1 MAPGEQG
8 EFSMTDKR
16 RTALAIVVP
25 VVLITGL
32 AVAAI
37 DVWLPPLVQ
46 HWLPEGTRLTLSGHF
61 RPHTR
66 SLSFPGIALQ
76 AGDCQ
81 AVSVN
86 GLSVGYRDHLWQ
98 WHATDVR
105 VDTDCLATVPSSSSS
120 SAPEKTLAEWQALLP
135 AGHWQADK
143 LEILPWGQYAGRLS
157 LTTQQQRQALT
168 YDSNDL
174 QLSAVLNG
182 LALTITRLRLIPPG
196 GTPPLTLQGSVGL
209 APKIGQWPERG
220 QLDGQLSLTGLP
232 LHLELHWQ
240 QQQGV
245 LNVLTPKSPEPLLQ
259 LPWTATPQLLE
270 IQQGKWQWPFASQP
284 LQGGIALQA
293 SHWREGPEN
302 SVISGRM
309 NALTSG
315 HGGKGNVVL
324 SLGPGKLSLTDS
336 ALPLRLTGTANSP
349 ELQFFAR
356 LPAQLTGPLT
366 GPEIRFLSGAL
377 LRMRGQ
383 LLDTF
388 QVDEARWPLA
398 GVHLSASGI
407 NGPLQAILQ
416 VHNRTSGRYRLQLAG
431 QARDFWPDQGQ
442 WQWRYWGS
450 GVLLPFKAAWDL
462 QGSGDWQ
469 GPQITLK
476 TLSTGFNQLR
486 YGGVRV
492 VSPRLTLTSPLI
504 WHRQVNAPKLAG
516 AFALTAGKTL
526 FSYGGRLPA
535 LHLPFSVSGTSPG
548 DFLYQARL
556 SAGTLGPLALRG
568 RWDGER
574 LRGQAWW
581 ASQPLAVVEP
591 LLSPDMKMKITGGK
605 MRAQAA
611 FSASATSGFQ
621 AGGHW
626 VITQGSAWTPDNQ
639 IQGAGFSLP
648 FRYQQQ
654 RWQLGYR
661 QPVRLTIDRI
671 VDQIGLSGIT
681 ASLQGFYPWSQEKPL
696 RLSDVSMSVS
706 GGKLSLAELRL
717 PQRQAALLKADKIN
731 LSRLITALHPGKIA
745 MSGLVSGELPLWVND
760 PHYIIRDGWVSN
772 DGPLTLRVDKEMIDA
787 ITSNNMAAGVAVD
800 WLRYMEIGRA
810 QAKLQLSSDGELFM
824 KSTVQGTSRF
834 SNHDQRV
841 NLNYTHQENIFRLW
855 ESLNFGSNLESL
867 LSQQLKYP
875 QTERNN
881 DEKR

>member
-1 MAPGEQG
+1 MPGEYG

-16 RTALAIVVP
+16 RTALAIIVP
-25 VVLITGL
+25 GLLITGL
-32 AVAAI
+32 AVSAI
-37 DVWLPPLVQ
+37 NVWLPPLVQ
-46 HWLPEGTRLTLSGHF
+46 HWLPEGTRLSLSGHF
-61 RPHTR
+61 RPHAA

-98 WHATDVR
+98 WHATSVR
-105 VDTDCLATVPSSSSS
+105 LDTGCLAAVSSSSS
-120 SAPEKTLAEWQALLP
+120 TAPEKTLAEWQALLP

-143 LEILPWGQYAGRLS
+143 LEILPWGQYAGRMS
-157 LTTQQQRQALT
+157 LTNQHQRQSLT
-168 YDSNDL
+168 YDSPDI
-174 QLSAVLNG
+174 QLSAVLDGRTLN
-182 LALTITRLRLIPPG
+182 IRRLQFTPPG
-196 GTPPLTLQGSVGL
+196 GTPPLTLQGTVGL
-209 APKIGQWPERG
+209 APQVGQWPEQG

-232 LHLELHWQ
+232 LHLDLHWQ

-245 LNVLTPKSPEPLLQ
+245 LTVLTPENTVPLLQ
-259 LPWTATPQLLE
+259 LPWTATPQQLE

-284 LQGGIALQA
+284 LQGGIALQVA
-293 SHWREGPEN
+293 HWREGLEN
-302 SVISGRM
+302 SVISGRL

-349 ELQFFAR
+349 DLQFFAG
-356 LPAQLTGPLT
+356 LPAQLTGPLAA
-366 GPEIRFLSGAL
+366 PEIRFLSGAL

-383 LLDTF
+383 LLNTF

-398 GVHLSASGI
+398 GVHLSAAGI

-450 GVLLPFKAAWDL
+450 GELLPLKAAWDL
-462 QGSGDWQ
+462 QGTGDWH

-476 TLSTGFNQLR
+476 TLSTGFNQLS

-492 VSPRLTLTSPLI
+492 VSPRLILTSPLI
-504 WHRQVNAPKLAG
+504 WRRQADTAKLTG
-516 AFALTAGKTL
+516 AFALTAGNTL

-535 LHLPFSVSGTSPG
+535 LHLPFSVSGTSPR

-556 SAGTLGPLALRG
+556 TAGKLGPLALRG
-568 RWDGER
+568 RWDGDR
-574 LRGQAWW
+574 LRGEAWW

-591 LLSPDMKMKITGGK
+591 LLPPDMKMKITGGT
-605 MRAQAA
+605 MRAQVA
-611 FSASATSGFQ
+611 FSASAASGFR

-626 VITQGSAWTPDNQ
+626 VINGGNAWTPDNQ

-654 RWQLGYR
+654 RWQLGYH

-671 VDQIGLSGIT
+671 VNQIGLSEVT
-681 ASLQGFYPWSQEKPL
+681 ASLQGSYPWSQDKPL

-706 GGKLSLAELRL
+706 GGRLSLAELRL
-717 PQRQAALLKADKIN
+717 PQRQAALLKADKID

-745 MSGLVSGELPLWVND
+745 MSGRVSGELPLWVSD

-772 DGPLTLRVDKEMIDA
+772 DGPLTLRVDKDMIDS

-810 QAKLQLSSDGELFM
+810 QARLQLNSDGELTM

-875 QTERNN
+875 RAEGNN
-881 DEKR
+881 NEKR

>member
-1 MAPGEQG
+1 
-8 EFSMTDKR
+8 MTDKR
-16 RTALAIVVP
+16 RTALAIALP
-25 VVLITGL
+25 VVLVTGL
-32 AVAAI
+32 AAAAVN
-37 DVWLPPLVQ
+37 VWLPPLVQ
-46 HWLPEGTRLTLSGHF
+46 HWLPAGTRLTLSGHF
-61 RPHTR
+61 RPHAG
-66 SLSFPGIALQ
+66 SLSFPEIALQ

-81 AVSVN
+81 GVSVK

-98 WHATDVR
+98 WHAAEVR
-105 VDTDCLATVPSSSSS
+105 ADTDCLAALPSSSS
-120 SAPEKTLAEWQALLP
+120 SAPQKTLAEWQALLP
-135 AGHWQADK
+135 AGHWQVDK
-143 LEILPWGQYAGRLS
+143 LEILPPGQYTGRLS
-157 LTTQQQRQALT
+157 LTNQQQRQTLT
-168 YDSNDL
+168 YDSDGL
-174 QLSAVLNG
+174 RLSAELNDQVLK
-182 LALTITRLRLIPPG
+182 ITRLQFSPAG
-196 GTPPLTLQGSVGL
+196 GVPQLTLQGSVGL
-209 APKIGQWPERG
+209 APKIGDWPEQG
-220 QLDGQLSLTGLP
+220 QLDGQLSLSGLP
-232 LHLELHWQ
+232 LHLDLHWQ
-240 QQQGV
+240 QQQGE
-245 LNVLTPKSPEPLLQ
+245 LNVSTPKSAEPLLQ
-259 LPWTATPQLLE
+259 LPWTVTPEQLG
-270 IQQGKWQWPFASQP
+270 IQHGKWQWPFASQP

-293 SHWREGPEN
+293 THWREGPEN
-302 SVISGRM
+302 SIISGRL

-315 HGGKGNVVL
+315 RGGKGNVVL

-356 LPAQLTGPLT
+356 LPAALTGPLAR
-366 GPEIRFLSGAL
+366 PEIRFLSGAL

-383 LLDTF
+383 LLNIF

-398 GVHLSASGI
+398 GVRLSAAGI

-416 VHNRTSGRYRLQLAG
+416 VHNRTTGRYRLQLAG

-450 GVLLPFKAAWDL
+450 GVLLPLKAAWDL
-462 QGSGDWQ
+462 HGSGDWQ
-469 GPQITLK
+469 GPAITLK

-492 VSPRLTLTSPLI
+492 VSPRLQLTAPLV
-504 WHRQVNAPKLAG
+504 WSRQAEAPKLTG
-516 AFALTAGKTL
+516 AFALTAGTTL

-535 LHLPFSVSGTSPG
+535 LHLPFSIAGTSPQN
-548 DFLYQARL
+548 FLYQARL
-556 SAGTLGPLALRG
+556 RAGAIGPLVLRG

-574 LRGQAWW
+574 LRGEAWW
-581 ASQPLAVVEP
+581 ASQPLAVVAP

-611 FSASATSGFQ
+611 FSASAASGLL

-626 VITQGSAWTPDNQ
+626 VITEGSAWTPDNQ
-639 IQGAGFSLP
+639 IQGASFSLP

-654 RWQLGYR
+654 RWQFGYH

-671 VDQIGLSGIT
+671 VNQVGLSGIT
-681 ASLQGFYPWSQEKPL
+681 ASLQGYYPWSQDKPL

-717 PQRQAALLKADKIN
+717 PQQQAALLKADKIN

-745 MSGLVSGELPLWVND
+745 MSGLVSGEMPLWVND

-772 DGPLTLRVDKEMIDA
+772 DGPLTLRVDKDMIDS
-787 ITSNNMAAGVAVD
+787 ITSNNMAAGVAID
-800 WLRYMEIGRA
+800 WLRYMEIRRA
-810 QAKLQLSSDGELFM
+810 QAKLQLSSDGELIM

-841 NLNYTHQENIFRLW
+841 DLNYTHQENIFRLW

-875 QTERNN
+875 QTERKH